1 MREEEVVGT
10 RGRRREGGGRGD
22 RCARWLD
29 GVEGEGMTP
38 NLWRQRA
45 GEAANSTEA
54 QEGGGVTTMG
64 EEKAV
69 ISGEIGHP
77 VNLGRRHVS
86 R

>member
-1 MREEEVVGT
+1 MVGT

-64 EEKAV
+64 RRRL
-69 ISGEIGHP
+69 SFR
-77 VNLGRRHVS
+77 GRLDTLLI
-86 R
+86 